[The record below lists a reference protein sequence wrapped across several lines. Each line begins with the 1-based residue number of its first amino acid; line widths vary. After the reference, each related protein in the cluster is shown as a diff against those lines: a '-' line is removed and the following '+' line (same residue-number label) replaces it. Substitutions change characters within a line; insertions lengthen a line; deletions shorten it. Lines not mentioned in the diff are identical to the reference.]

1 VQTSNSFG
9 KEGVNFSSRLDK
21 HLNADETV
29 LWSGKPVK
37 VPFLFLSITFG
48 LFVGIIVLTM
58 GFVMYYITSTA
69 PPGAVSPEV
78 PFLFFLIA
86 AIPGFGLII
95 GIPLWQFMRYR
106 NTEYII
112 TDQRIIT
119 QTGAIGLDTR
129 FVDLDKVQ
137 EVYVKVGLIDKIFK
151 TGSVIAVTAGYVHVG
166 MQRPSLVAL
175 REPYEVQRLLQEA
188 VQKARRKVPKKE
200 SFVAGHTP
208 AT

>member
-9 KEGVNFSSRLDK
+9 KEGVSYLSRLDK
-21 HLNADETV
+21 HLNAHEKV

-69 PPGAVSPEV
+69 PPRAVSPEV
-78 PFLFFLIA
+78 PLLFFLIA
-86 AIPGFGLII
+86 AIPGFGLIV

-106 NTEYII
+106 NTEYLI

-119 QTGAIGLDTR
+119 QTGAIGLDMR

-137 EVYVKVGLIDKIFK
+137 EVYVKVGLTDRIFG
-151 TGSVIAVTAGYVHVG
+151 TGSVIAVTAGYVYVG
-166 MQRPSLVAL
+166 MHRPSLVAL
-175 REPYEVQRLLQEA
+175 REPYK
-188 VQKARRKVPKKE
+188 VQKLFQETVDNARRKVPKKD
-200 SFVAGHTP
+200 
-208 AT
+208 